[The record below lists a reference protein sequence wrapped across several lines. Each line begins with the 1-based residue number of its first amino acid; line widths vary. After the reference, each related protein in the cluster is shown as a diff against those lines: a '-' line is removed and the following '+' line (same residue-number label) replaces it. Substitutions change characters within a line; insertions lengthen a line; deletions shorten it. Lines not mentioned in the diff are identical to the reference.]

1 MLRKFSFVF
10 NHYANG
16 VSYSLKKSTFACL
29 FLFNLGGLLAQINLD
44 HGTLNDA
51 VTGELVYGAKVI
63 SNDGYISYSGMDGKF
78 IFHLEKN
85 RVVNIQ
91 IIHADY
97 KKLSYAV
104 DHNDTAPLILFL
116 VPIIET
122 LDEIGVKAKFADGS
136 ERQAKMLEK
145 NSENIINVIPSKT
158 IELLPDITTAAVL
171 QRVSGVAMER
181 TSTGDARY
189 AVIRGM
195 DQRYNYTLVNGIKI
209 PSPDNKYRF
218 VPMDMFPA
226 DLLERLEVV
235 KSLTAKMEGD
245 AIGGAMNLVMKDA
258 PNKLTITSSASSGS
272 NLLLLN
278 RGYSEFD
285 RDAIQRQSPSD
296 QFGKDYIAKPSDFQ
310 YNSFIYHSKKYPFN
324 GNVSFSIGNRLFKK
338 KLGVI
343 LALST
348 QNLYRGANSIWIKP
362 NNQPVPGNQPSFE
375 DLNTRQYNTH
385 QFRMGIHSKID
396 YRFNAKNKISLYN
409 LYLQLNELQYR
420 KTVDTSL
427 SIGRSGTGTG
437 NTYTLWRSRIHDQS
451 IWNSTLQGEHTI
463 SSKLKF
469 DWSLVN
475 SLAKSAMPDWSE
487 YQTVEV
493 VGYDINGNQYA
504 TPKVLNIPFYR
515 IWTRNSDKD
524 LAEYVNIVYQSK
536 IEKIP
541 IKISIGGMHRDKHRD
556 NQYNEWN
563 LIPKTSSIGQPV
575 IFDGVLSPEKF
586 QFNGTTA
593 AQGNPINPL
602 IYRATEKITS
612 SYIMLESTVKL
623 KLHMNAGVRYEKT
636 QQGWTTAQ
644 DPKVSYGAKGLVPY
658 NDLLPSVNLKYVI
671 SKNKNLRMSYYA
683 AVNRPGFFEYVPF
696 HIFDDN
702 FSLSG
707 NPKLKHTTS
716 NNYDL
721 RYEVFSNSLNQLLL
735 GAFYKEIIN
744 PIEMGIEFT
753 GTSSATMKPFNYG
766 TAKNLGG
773 ELNFA
778 KYWGVFGVSGNYTFT
793 HSRINT
799 SKLFYNKNYISE
811 KTSQIRPL
819 QGQSP
824 HIANFS
830 ILFKSPKLGLD
841 AQLAC
846 VYNGRKI
853 IMISPY
859 KDLDYWQRGII
870 QLDFS
875 VEKKL
880 VNNLVFYL
888 KINNILNAPV
898 IVDILQPNIY
908 QHGKFELPIQDRGDR
923 VTVQKEYYGQNFNFG
938 IRFKNSVKTKKTN
951 KI

>member
-1 MLRKFSFVF
+1 V
-10 NHYANG
+10 Y
-16 VSYSLKKSTFACL
+16 L
-29 FLFNLGGLLAQINLD
+29 FLCFFFVDLSAQIQSYRGSVRD
-44 HGTLNDA
+44 KTSGDVIFGVK
-51 VTGELVYGAKVI
+51 VTSE
-63 SNDGYISYSGMDGKF
+63 DGFISYSGMNGKF
-78 IFHLEKN
+78 DFHHSSTDIL
-85 RVVNIQ
+85 
-91 IIHADY
+91 
-97 KKLSYAV
+97 KLHVSHSEFKTLNFSA
-104 DHNDTAPLILFL
+104 NFTDTSNVILLLMPLAESLG
-116 VPIIET
+116 
-122 LDEIGVKAKFADGS
+122 EIDVKAKFADGS

-218 VPMDMFPA
+218 VPMDMFPS
-226 DLLERLEVV
+226 DLLDRLEVV

-258 PNKLTITSSASSGS
+258 PKKLTITSSFSSGF
-272 NLLLLN
+272 NTLLLN
-278 RGYSEFD
+278 RGYMEFNRHD
-285 RDAIQRQSPSD
+285 IQYQSPSD
-296 QFGKDYIAKPSDFQ
+296 RFGKDHIATPNDFQ
-310 YNSFIYHSKKYPFN
+310 YNSFNYYSKKYPLN
-324 GNVSFSIGNRLFKK
+324 GNVSFSIGNRFLKD
-338 KLGVI
+338 KLGIIISV
-343 LALST
+343 ST
-348 QNLYRGANSIWIKP
+348 QNLYRGANSVWIKP
-362 NNQPVPGNQPSFE
+362 NNQPLPGNFPSFE
-375 DLNTRQYNTH
+375 DLYTRQYNTH
-385 QFRMGIHSKID
+385 QFRMGINNKID
-396 YRFNAKNKISLYN
+396 YKFNNKNKISLYN
-409 LYLQLNELQYR
+409 LFLQLNELQYR

-427 SIGRSGTGTG
+427 SIGRSGNGTG

-451 IWNSTLQGEHTI
+451 IYNSTLQGEHMITA
-463 SSKLKF
+463 KLKF
-469 DWSLVN
+469 DWSLVK

-493 VGYDINGNQYA
+493 VGFDINGKQYA

-524 LAEYVNIVYQSK
+524 FAEYFNVNYQSK
-536 IEKIP
+536 FQRIP
-541 IKISIGGMHRDKHRD
+541 FSISIGGMHRDKHRD

-575 IFDGVLSPEKF
+575 IFDGALSPDKF

-602 IYRATEKITS
+602 IYKATEKITS
-612 SYIMLESTVKL
+612 TYFMIESKIQRRFHV
-623 KLHMNAGVRYEKT
+623 NAGVRYEKT

-644 DPKVSYGAKGLVPY
+644 DPKISYGAIGLIPY
-658 NDLLPSVNLKYVI
+658 NDLLPSANLKYAI
-671 SKNKNLRMSYYA
+671 SKNRNIRLSYYS

-696 HIFDDN
+696 HISDDN

-721 RYEVFSNSLNQLLL
+721 RYDVFSNSLNQFLL
-735 GAFYKEIIN
+735 GVFYKEIIN

-778 KYWGVFGVSGNYTFT
+778 KYWGVFGISGNYTFT

-799 SKLFYNKNYISE
+799 AKLFYNKNYISE

-830 ILFKSPKLGLD
+830 FLIKSPKLGLD

-846 VYNGRKI
+846 VYNGKKI

-859 KDLDYWQRGII
+859 KDLDYWQRGVV

-875 VEKKL
+875 IEKAIVKD
-880 VNNLVFYL
+880 LVFYV
-888 KINNILNAPV
+888 KVNNILNAPV
-898 IVDILQPNIY
+898 IVDIVQPNIY
-908 QHGKFELPIQDRGDR
+908 QKGKFQLPIQDRSDR
-923 VTVQKEYYGQNFNFG
+923 VTVQKDYYGQNIIFG
-938 IRFKNSVKTKKTN
+938 IRLKKQAKTKN
-951 KI
+951 K